1 MFVLYRSVSE
11 LNKLD
16 GHLLHLSPIF
26 VIRLEKGDLLTFD
39 RKKACY
45 TKVRGLLLPPVNQ
58 MSLLYATIHLQ

>member
-45 TKVRGLLLPPVNQ
+45 TKV
-58 MSLLYATIHLQ
+58 